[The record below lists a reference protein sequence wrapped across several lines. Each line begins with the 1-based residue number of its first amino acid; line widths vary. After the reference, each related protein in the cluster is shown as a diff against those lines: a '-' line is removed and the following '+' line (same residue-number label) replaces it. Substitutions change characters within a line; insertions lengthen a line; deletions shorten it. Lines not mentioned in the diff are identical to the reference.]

1 MSSREKTYEKRSNES
16 LTSSPFIT
24 TPREISHKKPGP
36 ILKAIILLKAT
47 NTNLLSCHNWNPAF
61 LHFFQEATDIGPV
74 ISARQLDRIE
84 DQVERSKAFGA
95 TALTGGRRPQGT
107 MLEKGHFYEPT
118 VLTGVTP
125 ENFGFSD
132 VTP

>member
-1 MSSREKTYEKRSNES
+1 MC
-16 LTSSPFIT
+16 
-24 TPREISHKKPGP
+24 
-36 ILKAIILLKAT
+36 
-47 NTNLLSCHNWNPAF
+47 LLSCQSLESSQPISS
-61 LHFFQEATDIGPV
+61 LLEFFFSSQEATDIGPV

-95 TALTGGRRPQGT
+95 TALTGGRRPRPDA

-125 ENFGFSD
+125 ENFG
-132 VTP
+132 

>member
-1 MSSREKTYEKRSNES
+1 MPQLESSQPISS
-16 LTSSPFIT
+16 LL
-24 TPREISHKKPGP
+24 E
-36 ILKAIILLKAT
+36 
-47 NTNLLSCHNWNPAF
+47 
-61 LHFFQEATDIGPV
+61 FFFSQEATDIGPV

-95 TALTGGRRPQGT
+95 TALTGGRRPRPDT

-125 ENFGFSD
+125 ENFGWNQD
-132 VTP
+132 VHFECEFRKWRADLS